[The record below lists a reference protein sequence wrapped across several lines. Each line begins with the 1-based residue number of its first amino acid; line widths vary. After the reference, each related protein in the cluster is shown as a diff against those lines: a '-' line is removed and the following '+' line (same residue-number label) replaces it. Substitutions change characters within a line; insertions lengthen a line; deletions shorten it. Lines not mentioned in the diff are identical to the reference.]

1 MAIQLFVLQKTQSG
15 NKVIAEMAPI
25 GGMNRFYDII
35 DGDTGTDS
43 IVLTDDFRGD
53 AFFLHDHLSDYDASA
68 ASVTMDAGGGTGTDR
83 LSNVE
88 RILGGAGDD
97 MIDLTSPTYI
107 TQNVT
112 IQGDIGN
119 DILWGSDGNDI
130 LDGGVGT
137 DILAGSKGSDL
148 FVIRYGEGASS
159 VAKADHVRDFEIG
172 SDKFALAG
180 GITYSDLTVATISSG
195 NDAGKLKVSHTSTQE
210 VYAVIDNLGASD
222 LSSITSSSF
231 EAYANDEAI
240 SLSGTTTEDQ
250 ILTLDTSSIVSKA
263 SDADLIIKWQ
273 SQDAAGD
280 WTTISGETSSTLT
293 LGQSHVGLAIR
304 AVVSFEDT
312 FGLIRSL
319 TSQTSNSVTNIND
332 APSGTSTTIGTM
344 DVGQILVVDNSAIA
358 DEDGLG
364 SISTIWQKSTD
375 ASTWTDI
382 SGASGT
388 ELTLTTNELGSSIRA
403 KSTYV
408 DGQGTTETIY
418 TSATDLVYGLS
429 GTSIFFPK
437 NDDRSVHNIEIEQE
451 FVRANSFAFDFD
463 FTYDASKVNSFFF

>member
-1 MAIQLFVLQKTQSG
+1 M
-15 NKVIAEMAPI
+15 
-25 GGMNRFYDII
+25 
-35 DGDTGTDS
+35 
-43 IVLTDDFRGD
+43 
-53 AFFLHDHLSDYDASA
+53 
-68 ASVTMDAGGGTGTDR
+68 
-83 LSNVE
+83 
-88 RILGGAGDD
+88 IL
-97 MIDLTSPTYI
+97 
-107 TQNVT
+107 V
-112 IQGDIGN
+112 
-119 DILWGSDGNDI
+119 
-130 LDGGVGT
+130 
-137 DILAGSKGSDL
+137 
-148 FVIRYGEGASS
+148 
-159 VAKADHVRDFEIG
+159 
-172 SDKFALAG
+172 
-180 GITYSDLTVATISSG
+180 
-195 NDAGKLKVSHTSTQE
+195 VSHP
-210 VYAVIDNLGASD
+210 A
-222 LSSITSSSF
+222 SF

-240 SLSGTTTEDQ
+240 SLSGTTIEDQ
-250 ILTLDTSSIVSKA
+250 TLTLDTSSIVSKA

-273 SQDAAGD
+273 SQDTAGD
-280 WTTISGETSSTLT
+280 WSTITGETSSTLT

-319 TSQTSNSVTNIND
+319 TSQTSNSVTNVND
-332 APSGTSTTIGTM
+332 TPSGASTTIGTM

-388 ELTLTTNELGSSIRA
+388 ELTLTTSELGSIIRA

-429 GTSIFFPK
+429 GTSIFFSK
-437 NDDRSVHNIEIEQE
+437 NDDRSVYNIEIDQE

-463 FTYDASKVNSFFF
+463 FTYDASNVNSAFANKNIIAEIGIVPTRPSGLSVNMLLTNTYSDISYDQWVASEGANLTGSADQVDTYTLEDGNYKAHFDIKTIDDYQYFVGIVSKYESDNSLTDIGITSASFNGASIENSRDFDVFVDGSYESGVSSLTNFNLAVTQLPKIFEEFEGTGDDDTIYGTSQEDVIYGYEGNDTIRGLASTDTIYGGDGNDKLCWWSRK